1 LFCPVPTVKHDIEPE
16 PVYYKSQFSEMQSQ
30 NVSWQEE
37 HHQPKSEQVPP
48 DVLSGYGPEQP
59 IAYHIVNY

>member
-1 LFCPVPTVKHDIEPE
+1 LFCPVPTVEHDIEPE
-16 PVYYKSQFSEMQSQ
+16 PVYNKSQFSEMQSQ

-37 HHQPKSEQVPP
+37 HHEPKGEKVSS

-59 IAYHIVNY
+59 IAYHTVNY